1 MWYFAVVLFCI
12 SLLISSVEHHFMC
25 FLAICIFLE
34 KCLFKSFAHFYCFL
48 FCFACDFSCHAKDLG
63 LIRSHLF
70 VFGFISIILESE
82 VAQSH
87 PPLCDPVDCS
97 PPGSSVHRIF
107 QARILEWVAISFSK
121 VSCYVVRLYVHGIL
135 QARILEWVA
144 FPFSRGSSQPR
155 DWTQVS
161 HIAGNPSKKIIAM
174 IYVRECSACFP
185 LRVFLPR
192 VTLRS
197 VIHCE
202 FIFVYGFKEC
212 SNFISLHIEVQF
224 S

>member
-1 MWYFAVVLFCI
+1 MSCLCILEINPLLVTSFAN
-12 SLLISSVEHHFMC
+12 
-25 FLAICIFLE
+25 IFLI
-34 KCLFKSFAHFYCFL
+34 LSVFL
-48 FCFACDFSCHAKDLG
+48 FCFAYDFSCHAKDLG
-63 LIRSHLF
+63 LNRSHLF
-70 VFGFISIILESE
+70 VFGFISIIVKSE
-82 VAQSH
+82 VAQSY

-97 PPGSSVHRIF
+97 LPGSSVHGIF

-161 HIAGNPSKKIIAM
+161 HIAGNPSKKIIAT